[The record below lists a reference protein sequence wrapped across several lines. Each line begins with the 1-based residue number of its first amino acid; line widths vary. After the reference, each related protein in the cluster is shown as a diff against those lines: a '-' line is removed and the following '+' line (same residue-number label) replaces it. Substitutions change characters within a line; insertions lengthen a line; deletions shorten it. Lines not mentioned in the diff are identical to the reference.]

1 VLFRRAWLALL
12 VSPAVFALSFLAATV
27 TSAFS
32 QNVLTYHNN
41 NSRTGLNPS
50 EATLTLGNVNAASF
64 GKLFTLTADG
74 RVDGEPLY
82 LSAVPIPGNGTH
94 NLLIVVTENDSVYAF
109 DADSGAVIW
118 HVTTLKSGE
127 TPSDDRGCGQV
138 TPQIGITSTPVIR
151 RPTGSNGVIY
161 TVAMSKD
168 SAGNYH
174 QRLHALDATTGDE
187 LYKGPADITA
197 KYPGDGDNSS
207 GGYVVFDPAQYEE
220 RAGLLQVGNIIY
232 LAWTS
237 HCDIRPYTGWIMG
250 YNATTLAQTT
260 VLNVTPNGNEG
271 AIWGSGSGLTADD
284 SSNIFFLDAN
294 GTFDTTLNSAGFP
307 SSGDYGNA
315 FLRLATKS
323 GLAVADYF
331 EMDNGVS
338 ESDSDTDLGSGGALL
353 LPAMKDSSGT
363 TWELAVG
370 AGKDTNL
377 YVVNR
382 NSMGKF
388 SAGSNNIYQELAGA
402 LPGGIWSM
410 PAFWSGR
417 LYFGPVS
424 QPILEFQF
432 KQAKLATTAVAKTT
446 NTFVYPGATPSI
458 SCNKGSNAI
467 VWAVANTNPAVLYA
481 YNATTLAELYNSNQ
495 AAGGRD
501 NFGAGNK
508 FITPMIA
515 NGKVYVGTTTGVG
528 VFGLLSDKAEAK
540 ERTPA
545 KTRAASSESAAGTM
559 TSSASNREAI
569 P

>member
-1 VLFRRAWLALL
+1 MAFLVIFGTRFRNQVRHFIRSLSSVSALLRPEVNISEEVFVLLFRRVWLALL
-12 VSPAVFALSFLAATV
+12 VSPVFTLCLFTAGV
-27 TSAFS
+27 PSAFS

-50 EATLTLGNVNAASF
+50 EATLTLSNVNSTSF

-82 LSAVPIPGNGTH
+82 LSAIPIPGSGTH

-109 DADSGAVIW
+109 DADNGAVIW

-138 TPQIGITSTPVIR
+138 TPQIGITSTPVIS

-168 SAGNYH
+168 SSGNYH
-174 QRLHALDATTGDE
+174 QRLHALDATTGNE
-187 LYKGPADITA
+187 LYKGPVDIAA

-220 RAGLLQVGNIIY
+220 RAGLLQVGNTIY

-294 GTFDTTLNSAGFP
+294 GTFDTTLNSASFP

-315 FLRLATKS
+315 FIRLTTKG

-353 LPAMKDSSGT
+353 LPAMKDSSGA
-363 TWELAVG
+363 TWDLAVG

-388 SAGSNNIYQELAGA
+388 NTGSNNIYQELAGA
-402 LPGGIWSM
+402 AARGDLVDASFLER
-410 PAFWSGR
+410 PALFWTG
-417 LYFGPVS
+417 
-424 QPILEFQF
+424 
-432 KQAKLATTAVAKTT
+432 K
-446 NTFVYPGATPSI
+446 
-458 SCNKGSNAI
+458 
-467 VWAVANTNPAVLYA
+467 PAH
-481 YNATTLAELYNSNQ
+481 T
-495 AAGGRD
+495 
-501 NFGAGNK
+501 
-508 FITPMIA
+508 
-515 NGKVYVGTTTGVG
+515 
-528 VFGLLSDKAEAK
+528 
-540 ERTPA
+540 
-545 KTRAASSESAAGTM
+545 
-559 TSSASNREAI
+559 
-569 P
+569 